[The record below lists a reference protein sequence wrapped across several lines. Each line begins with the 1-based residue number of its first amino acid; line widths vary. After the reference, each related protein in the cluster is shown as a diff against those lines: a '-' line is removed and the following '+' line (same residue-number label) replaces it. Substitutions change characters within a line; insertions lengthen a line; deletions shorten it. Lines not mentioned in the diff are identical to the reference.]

1 MKKLILLS
9 GPVFLTLL
17 LLTFRLSAQQHDVLK
32 EVRVLQEE
40 VINEPIPDTDI
51 RMMLE
56 KHPKDAQMHL
66 GATFLFN
73 EEKNKAE
80 AKNVAIKLAPE
91 YKKIFLIQDLKRV
104 PLEKLD
110 EKDLKKLQELIKI
123 DPENAWPHYL
133 LAAYYLNISEK
144 EKWLAEVDE
153 ALSKQEFDYYEMEG
167 VLASSRVLDEINPP
181 LKTARMVSIWAG
193 TLLPSYRFARN
204 LARELVKIGKEFE
217 GKGEKAKA
225 LEYYRKAERIGQQL
239 LLRKPEPHLIMRLV
253 SIAIRKNAYEEMMRF
268 YEEEGQAIEAA
279 VIGEQLDLM
288 DAWTNECHRRTRT
301 FIDFWCPVPGETFY
315 SALLRTDM
323 EKIRPEKRKQIRAKV
338 NGFKKELRQFLMS
351 PGFTEATEKYFEIAL
366 DQGEYQA
373 LKSLPDPEKST
384 LRDIAKLRKQ
394 CETIQEEIR
403 QALITHGNSRQ
414 PTSHDIGCLD
424 EARKRQ

>member
-17 LLTFRLSAQQHDVLK
+17 FLSFPLGAQHLLK

-40 VINEPIPDTDI
+40 VIKEPIPDTNI
-51 RMMLE
+51 RMVLE

-66 GATFLFN
+66 GATFLLN
-73 EEKNKAE
+73 EDKNKAE

-91 YKKIFLIQDLKRV
+91 YEKIFLIQDLKRV

-133 LAAYYLNISEK
+133 LAAYYLNMPK
-144 EKWLAEVDE
+144 KKRWLAEVDE
-153 ALSKQEFDYYEMEG
+153 ALSKQKFDYYEVEKIQ
-167 VLASSRVLDEINPP
+167 ASSRILDEINPSF
-181 LKTARMVSIWAG
+181 KTARKLSVWAG

-204 LARELVKIGKEFE
+204 LTRELVRIGKEFE

-225 LEYYRKAERIGQQL
+225 LECYRKAERIGQQL
-239 LLRKPEPHLIMRLV
+239 LLRTPEPHLIMRVV

-288 DAWTNECHRRTRT
+288 DAWINECHRRNQT
-301 FIDFWCPVPGETFY
+301 FVDFWCPVSGVTFY
-315 SALLRTDM
+315 SALLRTDL
-323 EKIRPEKRKQIRAKV
+323 EKIRPEKR
-338 NGFKKELRQFLMS
+338 
-351 PGFTEATEKYFEIAL
+351 
-366 DQGEYQA
+366 
-373 LKSLPDPEKST
+373 
-384 LRDIAKLRKQ
+384 
-394 CETIQEEIR
+394 
-403 QALITHGNSRQ
+403 
-414 PTSHDIGCLD
+414 
-424 EARKRQ
+424 